1 MAIVRWKPERELETW
16 SPFRDLMNI
25 QREIGRVFD
34 SLFSDVDGG
43 RMTMEW
49 SPRVDVLENN
59 DSYILRAELP
69 GVNKNDVK
77 ITLRDN
83 ILTIK
88 GEKKQEKEEKDV
100 NFHRTERM
108 YGSFERS
115 FTLPSGVKND
125 KIDATYKDGVLTIT
139 LPKVEEAKPK
149 EIEVKVS
156 YFHGD
161 QIMETWAQNQEKKM
175 SFLDF
180 LSDSAFKR
188 REIQKTIK
196 LLQMDYLTTLRIS
209 SNLSVHAKWIPYPFL
224 QERVRKISESLRKQ
238 SELLREQIIKLG
250 GELPPLSSEQISL
263 SDHRQNV
270 KKLVQELENTSKL
283 YETYAHQRN
292 IVEQNESSH
301 LLSILLDNTKKIKE
315 ELTDI
320 VMRLS

>member
-156 YFHGD
+156 
-161 QIMETWAQNQEKKM
+161 
-175 SFLDF
+175 
-180 LSDSAFKR
+180 
-188 REIQKTIK
+188 
-196 LLQMDYLTTLRIS
+196 
-209 SNLSVHAKWIPYPFL
+209 
-224 QERVRKISESLRKQ
+224 
-238 SELLREQIIKLG
+238 
-250 GELPPLSSEQISL
+250 
-263 SDHRQNV
+263 
-270 KKLVQELENTSKL
+270 
-283 YETYAHQRN
+283 
-292 IVEQNESSH
+292 
-301 LLSILLDNTKKIKE
+301 
-315 ELTDI
+315 
-320 VMRLS
+320 